1 MARSPGS
8 RGNRAAEVSSP
19 SETLLSRAVEASEVI
34 VYKPNPEE
42 ALMSVMG
49 LRSIAIVPLLSR
61 GESLGVLVIESPRG
75 IFGPELLDWLTIL
88 STYMTASFISA
99 RRFRAFRKSQED
111 LEEQREQLGA
121 EKAVDR
127 PIVGESTVL
136 LKALNQL
143 KRVGRY

>member
-1 MARSPGS
+1 M
-8 RGNRAAEVSSP
+8 
-19 SETLLSRAVEASEVI
+19 
-34 VYKPNPEE
+34 
-42 ALMSVMG
+42 
-49 LRSIAIVPLLSR
+49 PLLSR

-143 KRVGRY
+143 KRVALLIRAY